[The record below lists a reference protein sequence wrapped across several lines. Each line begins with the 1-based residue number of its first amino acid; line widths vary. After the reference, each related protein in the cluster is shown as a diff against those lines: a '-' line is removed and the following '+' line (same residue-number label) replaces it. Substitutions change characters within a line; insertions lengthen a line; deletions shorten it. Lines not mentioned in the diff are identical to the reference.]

1 MPKQKQKNELGHIPV
16 LLREVIEVLAPKPGQ
31 SYLDLTAGYGGHSSA
46 VLDLTKAPKAA
57 VLVDRDERAAEAL
70 SGQFKNTGVRIVR
83 SDFLSALKEL
93 SQKGSRFDL
102 ILADLGI
109 SSPHLEDAQR
119 GFAFSLPGPLDMRM
133 DTRQE
138 LNAEHLVNRLPETEL
153 ADILARYGE
162 EPKARSIARA
172 IVSSRPLSD
181 TGQLAAIIAKTAGFR
196 ARRAKTHPATKS
208 FQALRIAVND
218 ELAQLAQGLPLMS
231 DLLTPGGR
239 MAVISFHS
247 LEDRIVKQF
256 LADKSGNRY
265 DSELQSLTK
274 RPITASQHELVS
286 NPRARSAKLRAA
298 AKIKTKERVEE
309 PHAYQGK
316 R

>member
-1 MPKQKQKNELGHIPV
+1 MLQ
-16 LLREVIEVLAPKPGQ
+16 EVIDVLAPQPGH

-46 VLDLTKAPKAA
+46 IFALTKAEKGS
-57 VLVDRDERAAEAL
+57 VLVDRDEQAVEAL
-70 SGQFKNTGVRIVR
+70 QTRFKDSGAQIMRG
-83 SDFLSALKEL
+83 DFLSALQEL
-93 SQKGSRFDL
+93 SEAGKKFDL
-102 ILADLGI
+102 ILADLGV

-119 GFAFSLPGPLDMRM
+119 GFAFSLSGPLDMRM
-133 DTRQE
+133 DRSQE
-138 LNAEHLVNRLPETEL
+138 LRAYDLVNASSQEELRRILTE
-153 ADILARYGE
+153 YGE
-162 EPKARSIARA
+162 EPQSGRIASA
-172 IVSSRPLSD
+172 IVSSRPIET
-181 TGQLAAIIAKTAGFR
+181 TGDLAAIIARAAGFR
-196 ARRAKTHPATKS
+196 SRHAKTHPATRS

-218 ELAQLAQGLPLMS
+218 ELGQLEQALPLITAV
-231 DLLTPGGR
+231 LAPGGR

-247 LEDRIVKQF
+247 LEDRIVKRF
-256 LADKSGNRY
+256 LADKAGNRY
-265 DSELQSLTK
+265 DSELELLTR